1 LQGNIMHW
9 TSNKSR
15 RVIKSILVL
24 ETLVIIEG
32 YDRGYILAT
41 TIRMILKQLDLL
53 DLLTIV
59 YTDSYSLYEYLVKLG
74 TTKKKRLMIDII
86 VLR

>member
-1 LQGNIMHW
+1 MHW